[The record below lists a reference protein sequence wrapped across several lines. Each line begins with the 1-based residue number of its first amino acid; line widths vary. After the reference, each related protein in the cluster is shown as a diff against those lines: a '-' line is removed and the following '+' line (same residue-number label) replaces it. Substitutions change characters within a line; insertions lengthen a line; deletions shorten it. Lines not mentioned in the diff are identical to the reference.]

1 MVKPK
6 TLKKGDTVGIVSPAT
21 GLDRSHIWRAIRT
34 FESWGLKVKVG
45 KHAYDNYY
53 YLAGTDEARAEDVN
67 EFFADSSIN
76 AIFCSQG
83 GYGSPRIVNALDYDM
98 IRKNPKIFIGYS
110 DITAL
115 HLAIYKK
122 TGLTT
127 FHGPSATGIYGEY
140 ATEYRLKY
148 LYKALF
154 SGEPI
159 GQIKMADPDKYLVK
173 VTKGRAYGKTIGGNL
188 SLICE
193 LIGTPYEIDTKGKI
207 LFFEEVGSD
216 ITDIDSRLTQL
227 LNTGKLQ
234 SVAGIVIGEC
244 TDCETDVY
252 DKGRSLENLIF
263 ERIGNL
269 GIPAI
274 WGLPIG
280 HTHDLATIPIG
291 VNAFLDA
298 SKGEF
303 SILET
308 ATL

>member
-21 GLDRSHIWRAIRT
+21 GVDKSHIWRSIKT

-53 YLAGTDEARAEDVN
+53 YLAGTDDDRAEDLN
-67 EFFADSSIN
+67 EFFADTSIN

-140 ATEYRLKY
+140 ATEYRLRY

-154 SGEPI
+154 SEEPI
-159 GQIKMADPDKYLVK
+159 GQIKMADQDKYLVK
-173 VTKGRAYGKTIGGNL
+173 VTKGRASGKTIGGNL

-193 LIGTPYEIDTKGKI
+193 LIGTPYEIDTKGKM

-216 ITDIDSRLTQL
+216 IQDIDSRLTQL

-234 SVAGIVIGEC
+234 SAAGIIIGEC
-244 TDCETDVY
+244 TDCETDVF

-263 ERIGNL
+263 DRIGNL

-291 VNAFLDA
+291 VNASLDA
-298 SKGEF
+298 AKGEF

-308 ATL
+308 ATI

>member
-1 MVKPK
+1 MLKPK

-21 GLDRSHIWRAIRT
+21 GVDRSQIWRAVKT
-34 FESWGLKVKVG
+34 FESWGLRVKVG

-53 YLAGTDEARAEDVN
+53 YLAGTDEARAEDLN
-67 EFFADSSIN
+67 EFFGDSSIN
-76 AIFCSQG
+76 AIFCSRG
-83 GYGSPRIVNALDYDM
+83 GYGSTRIVNVLDYDM

-115 HLAIYKK
+115 HLAIHKK
-122 TGLTT
+122 AGLIT

-154 SGEPI
+154 SEEPI

-173 VTKGRAYGKTIGGNL
+173 ITPGLAYGKTIGGNL

-193 LIGTPYEIDTKGKI
+193 LLGTPYEIDTKGKI
-207 LFFEEVGSD
+207 LFFEEVGSN
-216 ITDIDSRLTQL
+216 ITHIDGRLTQL

-234 SVAGIVIGEC
+234 SAAGIVIGEC
-244 TDCETDVY
+244 RDCKTDVY

-263 ERIGNL
+263 DRIGNI

-291 VNAFLDA
+291 VNASLDA
-298 SKGEF
+298 AKGEF

-308 ATL
+308 ATV